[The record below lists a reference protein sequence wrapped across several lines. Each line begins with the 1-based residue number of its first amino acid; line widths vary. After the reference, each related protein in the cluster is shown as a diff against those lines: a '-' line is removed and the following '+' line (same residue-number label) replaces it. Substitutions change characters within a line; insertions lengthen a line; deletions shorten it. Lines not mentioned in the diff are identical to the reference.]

1 MAHRDYLAALREID
15 LARLAGY
22 ARAGFVEMEA
32 VALDAAL
39 SPEGLRHDIDPVM
52 SLPARPVPGMAFVLV
67 RFVHHLEALRRESLG
82 QLLCD
87 EIGGSHAALD

>member
-1 MAHRDYLAALREID
+1 
-15 LARLAGY
+15 
-22 ARAGFVEMEA
+22 
-32 VALDAAL
+32 
-39 SPEGLRHDIDPVM
+39 M
-52 SLPARPVPGMAFVLV
+52 SLPARPGAGMAFVLV